1 VVISFEK
8 RRKTFKKTILYR
20 VHRGR
25 KGHREEGEKHISS
38 MNAGPWTDCRIT
50 ASAEY
55 GKAVSALALAAEKRM
70 ERPALLGEWRAV
82 TICC

>member
-1 VVISFEK
+1 
-8 RRKTFKKTILYR
+8 
-20 VHRGR
+20 
-25 KGHREEGEKHISS
+25 